1 MLQEKRDDL
10 AVEKQKRLLQ
20 RLLNDLTRSRPDL
33 YYQATT
39 EVARHIREYVSE
51 GAAMTA
57 EERAL
62 LEQLSVRD
70 IEVLLSL
77 H

>member
-39 EVARHIREYVSE
+39 EVARHIREYAGE
-51 GAAMTA
+51 GAVMTA

-70 IEVLLSL
+70 IELLLSL

>member
-10 AVEKQKRLLQ
+10 SSEKQKRLIQ

-39 EVARHIREYVSE
+39 EVARHIREHISD
-51 GAAMTA
+51 GAVMTA

-70 IEVLLSL
+70 IELMLSL

>member
-10 AVEKQKRLLQ
+10 SSEKQKRLVQ

-39 EVARHIREYVSE
+39 EVARHIREYIVD
-51 GAAMTA
+51 GTDIAA

-70 IEVLLSL
+70 IELMLSL